1 MSAGHRPAHG
11 GYEIALKGMSPG
23 NCARILRSPS
33 PFPDRQADVWIRPD
47 TEVDDAM
54 LDGLTGQS
62 PDADALVDACIGVDE
77 IAVSYGPSTSE
88 RMSDPYDVAEG
99 VETDQVIASIAAAAE
114 QVVRA
119 HPDWNDL
126 YPNLATAAH
135 QLESPLL
142 YGGMPFMGAFRHP
155 DGGEIRLDA
164 GRGFFHGDF
173 RISLVGVSAE
183 TCASALTA
191 PPSPYGDE
199 TLTMFQERWDRR
211 PVYKDANATQVI
223 TRGYGEISA
232 LDVRIGGDRLL
243 AECADLEDVDGF
255 VSVEMIFSGGAR

>member
-1 MSAGHRPAHG
+1 
-11 GYEIALKGMSPG
+11 
-23 NCARILRSPS
+23 
-33 PFPDRQADVWIRPD
+33 
-47 TEVDDAM
+47 M